1 MYTQIPQQCFTRLKK
16 KRKEKQTQDKMNR
29 LKSVT
34 THMRT
39 TVFPRQQK
47 PEAARTIS
55 KLVFY
60 RADDGI
66 LHPPNLPTLRYQT
79 THWDRPKTAQSSR
92 CNEGNNKSNSR
103 NTAAAKETLC
113 RILEHRS
120 FHASS
125 LEQPFVN

>member
-47 PEAARTIS
+47 PEAPRTIS
-55 KLVFY
+55 KLVFD

-92 CNEGNNKSNSR
+92 CNEGKQQKQQQKHSSSKRNSV
-103 NTAAAKETLC
+103 
-113 RILEHRS
+113 
-120 FHASS
+120 
-125 LEQPFVN
+125 PYP

>member
-47 PEAARTIS
+47 PEAPRTIS

-92 CNEGNNKSNSR
+92 CNEGKQQKATAETQQQQKRLCAVSLNTDPSMQTHWSNR
-103 NTAAAKETLC
+103 L
-113 RILEHRS
+113 
-120 FHASS
+120 
-125 LEQPFVN
+125 